1 MEIDLAVTH
10 GFNDYT
16 VHTKVTLQTD
26 FKTGLEHFCKN
37 KKYSFFNMQKDGR
50 TKKLKNCIVLF
61 TDF

>member
-37 KKYSFFNMQKDGR
+37 KKYSFLICKRMVG
-50 TKKLKNCIVLF
+50 LKN
-61 TDF
+61 